1 MEFSSLQILSAWNAV
16 LCIIWGQ
23 IMNVLWFAIFQLTL
37 MFFFDAAKETVV
49 VIKPG
54 RSHRLIHREN
64 FQLLGGGIS
73 LFLVRSME
81 ILHMLRSA
89 QVFFRFKES
98 LVFAPNTKD
107 RPAFLHIIAFSLPF

>member
-1 MEFSSLQILSAWNAV
+1 MHNMGSNYECVVVCYIPANLKV
-16 LCIIWGQ
+16 
-23 IMNVLWFAIFQLTL
+23 
-37 MFFFDAAKETVV
+37 FFDAAKETVV
-49 VIKPG
+49 KIKPG

-107 RPAFLHIIAFSLPF
+107 RPAFYTS